1 MIDRQ
6 RTGPLVRKFFVV
18 FLLLVFCH
26 QLLAGELADRVRQ
39 LDLEQLQLTFDQDK
53 VDRLLNGYGY
63 SMKDREREAAA
74 VLIAAGILE
83 PEDLRS
89 GSRIRQKLGQYS
101 RILESGHPALLGRVG
116 DTMLPLRL
124 RQKLVYDDLLG
135 QEAFIELL
143 AARLSDGLITGY
155 DIRRRGVYDGF
166 AAGTTFIYSQSSLL
180 HLRQLVS
187 LFASEGLE
195 SWVYL
200 APKVSAF
207 LYRAGWGAAADR
219 VRTLPGN
226 IRVVEDR
233 EMAVLFQFDSAGDR
247 LRFHEII
254 LRYAKKDSKDEP
266 GLIANAWW
274 QPFYYTDAPME
285 GFKPISLVVVGYGD
299 YEATLTVVESRT
311 SAVVDAFDS
320 DNLDVR
326 VDRVWVNPAFY
337 RFLDG
342 DYR

>member
-63 SMKDREREAAA
+63 SMKDRERE
-74 VLIAAGILE
+74 GILE

-195 SWVYL
+195 SWVYH
-200 APKVSAF
+200 APK
-207 LYRAGWGAAADR
+207 G
-219 VRTLPGN
+219 
-226 IRVVEDR
+226 
-233 EMAVLFQFDSAGDR
+233 
-247 LRFHEII
+247 
-254 LRYAKKDSKDEP
+254 
-266 GLIANAWW
+266 GL
-274 QPFYYTDAPME
+274 
-285 GFKPISLVVVGYGD
+285 
-299 YEATLTVVESRT
+299 
-311 SAVVDAFDS
+311 
-320 DNLDVR
+320 
-326 VDRVWVNPAFY
+326 
-337 RFLDG
+337 
-342 DYR
+342 

>member
-1 MIDRQ
+1 
-6 RTGPLVRKFFVV
+6 
-18 FLLLVFCH
+18 
-26 QLLAGELADRVRQ
+26 
-39 LDLEQLQLTFDQDK
+39 
-53 VDRLLNGYGY
+53 
-63 SMKDREREAAA
+63 
-74 VLIAAGILE
+74 
-83 PEDLRS
+83 
-89 GSRIRQKLGQYS
+89 
-101 RILESGHPALLGRVG
+101 
-116 DTMLPLRL
+116 
-124 RQKLVYDDLLG
+124 
-135 QEAFIELL
+135 
-143 AARLSDGLITGY
+143 
-155 DIRRRGVYDGF
+155 
-166 AAGTTFIYSQSSLL
+166 
-180 HLRQLVS
+180 
-187 LFASEGLE
+187 
-195 SWVYL
+195 
-200 APKVSAF
+200 
-207 LYRAGWGAAADR
+207 
-219 VRTLPGN
+219 
-226 IRVVEDR
+226 
-233 EMAVLFQFDSAGDR
+233 MAVLFQFDSAGDR